1 MAGGLP
7 EFLKA
12 ASFIHLH
19 LPSKFFIDVHT
30 DSEGDV
36 RSNKE
41 LSLKR
46 ARAIEMILEEDYEFI
61 TPSMVEARGYG
72 AERPIASNDTPENR
86 ALNRRIE
93 VVVEWK

>member
-1 MAGGLP
+1 MAT
-7 EFLKA
+7 
-12 ASFIHLH
+12 FIMLH
-19 LPSKFFIDVHT
+19 SPSKFFIDGHT
-30 DSEGDV
+30 DSDGDA

-46 ARAIEMILEEDYEFI
+46 ARAIKMILEENYDFI

-72 AERPIASNDTPENR
+72 AEHPIANNDTPENK